1 MQPLKVL
8 LAVEIFFMLS
18 KMVTGSD
25 SSDVQLRNISLMM
38 VVPSKW
44 RNMSSGTVLSDVQP
58 LNR

>member
-1 MQPLKVL
+1 
-8 LAVEIFFMLS
+8 MLS